1 MRNKLLVGALALA
14 MTCTTVFSSVAPATV
29 KAASVSTVQTQTA
42 TNSNDYVYC
51 YAGLTWAEYWK
62 SEGVYL
68 NGTDLGASS
77 DTVDGNNE
85 YDTGAFDALSR
96 ATTKHGYARAS
107 FQTMLTMTGTDGN
120 GKTYS
125 VDVVRWDN
133 DDVGYATDG
142 TTVKFSKPRGE
153 TPTLIITYPNQ
164 EPITVNYTSLTST
177 GIKYVPVAV
186 KKSDYTAFA
195 AKYPVVENGGTLQGG
210 SPKEGQMKEFSLTA
224 NVTANTNGLK
234 YATKTGNDSFTFSAR
249 KTGTDSGIAD
259 ATQKTADLNS
269 LSPNIAITDVTDPD
283 ATVTGEF
290 GEFLRVDF
298 KEKASDTTEG
308 YGALGA
314 KMQAV
319 KWTYYGSDSTRT
331 KALVNY
337 GTKFEADNWMH
348 SSMGIQLGLTKSL
361 RCQLPANTSGTG
373 YWRLTIYALGYKDST
388 FDFVVNSDNIA
399 DLLTDDATD
408 KKDISTLAATI
419 ASVESKK
426 LNKNDYTSA
435 SWTKLESALKAAK
448 VQIINPTAQT
458 AIDAANTDVEAAVKA
473 LAKKPAA
480 TTTQNKTNTTTAKKP
495 ATKPALKKAN
505 VKLSKPALKV
515 GKTTKN
521 KAKVTWKKIKKATG
535 YEIQYTTKSFSNKKT
550 TKTIKVSKA
559 KITSAQ
565 LKKLK
570 KKTKYKVRIRAVYS
584 KAGYQTVTSK
594 WSATKTVKTK

>member
-1 MRNKLLVGALALA
+1 MRNKLFVGALALA
-14 MTCTTVFSSVAPATV
+14 MTCTTVFSGVAPATV
-29 KAASVSTVQTQTA
+29 KAASVSTVQTQA
-42 TNSNDYVYC
+42 AENSDEYFYC

-62 SEGVYL
+62 SEGIYL
-68 NGTDLGASS
+68 NGTDFEASS
-77 DTVDGNNE
+77 DKVDGNDE

-107 FQTMLTMTGTDGN
+107 FQTMLTMTGTDDN

-133 DDVGYATDG
+133 SNVGYTADG
-142 TTVKFSKPRGE
+142 KTTVKFDKSGKK
-153 TPTLIITYPNQ
+153 LIITYPDQ
-164 EPITVNYTSLTST
+164 EPITVNYTSLIST

-186 KKSDYTAFA
+186 KKADYSAFA

-234 YATKTGNDSFTFSAR
+234 YATKTGTDSFTFSAR

-259 ATQKTADLNS
+259 AAQKTADLNS
-269 LSPNIAITDVTDPD
+269 LSPSIAITDVTDPN

-319 KWTYYGSDSTRT
+319 KWTYYGADSTRT
-331 KALVNY
+331 NALVNY

-361 RCQLPANTSGTG
+361 RCQLPENTSGTG

-399 DLLTDDATD
+399 ELLADDATD

-448 VQIINPTAQT
+448 AQIVKPESQT
-458 AIDAANTDVEAAVKA
+458 AIDAANAEVEAAVKA

-480 TTTQNKTNTTTAKKP
+480 TTTEKKTNTTP
-495 ATKPALKKAN
+495 AKPALKKAN

-535 YEIQYTTKSFSNKKT
+535 YEIQYTTKGFGNKKA
-550 TKTIKVSKA
+550 TKTVKVSKA

>member
-1 MRNKLLVGALALA
+1 MRNKLFVGALALA
-14 MTCTTVFSSVAPATV
+14 MTCTTVFSGVAPATV
-29 KAASVSTVQTQTA
+29 KAASVSTVQTQA
-42 TNSNDYVYC
+42 AENSDDYVYC

-62 SEGVYL
+62 SEGIYL
-68 NGTDLGASS
+68 NGTDFEASS
-77 DTVDGNNE
+77 DKVDGNDE

-107 FQTMLTMTGTDGN
+107 FQTMLTMTGTDDN

-133 DDVGYATDG
+133 SNVGYTADG
-142 TTVKFSKPRGE
+142 KTTVKFDKSGKK
-153 TPTLIITYPNQ
+153 LIITYPDQ
-164 EPITVNYTSLTST
+164 EPITVNYTSLIST

-186 KKSDYTAFA
+186 KKADYSAFA

-234 YATKTGNDSFTFSAR
+234 YATKTGTDSFTFSAR

-259 ATQKTADLNS
+259 AAQKTADLNS
-269 LSPNIAITDVTDPD
+269 LSPSIAITDVTDPN

-319 KWTYYGSDSTRT
+319 KWTYYGADSTRT
-331 KALVNY
+331 NALVNY

-361 RCQLPANTSGTG
+361 RCQLPENTSGTG

-399 DLLTDDATD
+399 ELLADDATD

-448 VQIINPTAQT
+448 AQIVKPESQT
-458 AIDAANTDVEAAVKA
+458 AIDAANAEVEAAVKA

-480 TTTQNKTNTTTAKKP
+480 TTTEKKTNTTP
-495 ATKPALKKAN
+495 AKPALKKAN

-535 YEIQYTTKSFSNKKT
+535 YEIQYTTKGFGNKKA
-550 TKTIKVSKA
+550 TKTVKVSKA

>member
-1 MRNKLLVGALALA
+1 MRNKLFVGALALA
-14 MTCTTVFSSVAPATV
+14 MTCTTVFSGVAPATV
-29 KAASVSTVQTQTA
+29 KAASVSTVQTQA
-42 TNSNDYVYC
+42 AENSDDYVYC

-62 SEGVYL
+62 SEGIYL
-68 NGTDLGASS
+68 NGTDFEASS
-77 DTVDGNNE
+77 DKVDGNDE

-107 FQTMLTMTGTDGN
+107 FQTMLTMTGTDDN

-133 DDVGYATDG
+133 SDVGYTADG
-142 TTVKFSKPRGE
+142 KTTVKFDKSGKK
-153 TPTLIITYPNQ
+153 LIITYPDQ
-164 EPITVNYTSLTST
+164 EPITVNYTSLIST

-186 KKSDYTAFA
+186 KKADYSAFA

-234 YATKTGNDSFTFSAR
+234 YATKTGTDSFTFSAR

-259 ATQKTADLNS
+259 AAQKTADLNS
-269 LSPNIAITDVTDPD
+269 LSPSIAITDVTDPN
-283 ATVTGEF
+283 ATF

-319 KWTYYGSDSTRT
+319 KWTYYGADSTRT
-331 KALVNY
+331 NALVNY

-361 RCQLPANTSGTG
+361 RCQLPENTSGTG

-399 DLLTDDATD
+399 ELLADDATD

-448 VQIINPTAQT
+448 AQIVKPESQT
-458 AIDAANTDVEAAVKA
+458 AIDAANAEVEAAVKA

-480 TTTQNKTNTTTAKKP
+480 TTTEKKTNTTP
-495 ATKPALKKAN
+495 AKPALKKAN

-535 YEIQYTTKSFSNKKT
+535 YEIQYTTKGFGNKKA
-550 TKTIKVSKA
+550 TKTVKVSKA

>member
-1 MRNKLLVGALALA
+1 MRNKLFVGALALA
-14 MTCTTVFSSVAPATV
+14 MTCTTVFSGVAPATV
-29 KAASVSTVQTQTA
+29 KAASVSTVQTQA
-42 TNSNDYVYC
+42 AENSDEYHYC

-62 SEGVYL
+62 SEGIYL
-68 NGTDLGASS
+68 NGTNFEASS
-77 DTVDGNNE
+77 DEVDGNKE

-107 FQTMLTMTGTDGN
+107 FQTMLKMTGTDG
-120 GKTYS
+120 KTTYS

-133 DDVGYATDG
+133 NDVGYTADG
-142 TTVKFSKPRGE
+142 KTTVKFDKSGKK
-153 TPTLIITYPNQ
+153 LIITYPDQ
-164 EPITVNYTSLTST
+164 EPITVNYTSLIST

-186 KKSDYTAFA
+186 KEADYTAFA

-234 YATKTGNDSFTFSAR
+234 YATKTGTDSFTFSAR

-259 ATQKTADLNS
+259 ATQNVADLYS
-269 LSPNIAITDVTDPD
+269 LSPSVVTTDVTQS
-283 ATVTGEF
+283 TTTGSY

-319 KWTYYGSDSTRT
+319 KWTYYGADSTRT
-331 KALVNY
+331 NALVNY

-361 RCQLPANTSGTG
+361 RCQLPENTSGTG

-399 DLLTDDATD
+399 ELLADDATD

-448 VQIINPTAQT
+448 AQIVKPESQT
-458 AIDAANTDVEAAVKA
+458 AIDAANAEVEAAVKA

-480 TTTQNKTNTTTAKKP
+480 TTTEKKTNTTP
-495 ATKPALKKAN
+495 AKPALKKAN

-535 YEIQYTTKSFSNKKT
+535 YEIQYTTKGFGNKKA
-550 TKTIKVSKA
+550 TKTVKVSKA

-565 LKKLK
+565 LKKLE

>member
-1 MRNKLLVGALALA
+1 MRNKLFVGALALA
-14 MTCTTVFSSVAPATV
+14 MTCTTVFSGVAPATV
-29 KAASVSTVQTQTA
+29 KAASVSTVQTQA
-42 TNSNDYVYC
+42 AENSDDYIYC

-62 SEGVYL
+62 SEGIYL
-68 NGTDLGASS
+68 NGTNFEASS
-77 DTVDGNNE
+77 DEVDGNNE

-107 FQTMLTMTGTDGN
+107 FQTMLKMTGTDG
-120 GKTYS
+120 KTTYS

-133 DDVGYATDG
+133 NDVGYTADG
-142 TTVKFSKPRGE
+142 KTTVKFDKSGKK
-153 TPTLIITYPNQ
+153 LIITYPDQ
-164 EPITVNYTSLTST
+164 EPITVDYTSLIST

-186 KKSDYTAFA
+186 KEADYTAFA

-259 ATQKTADLNS
+259 ATQNVADLYS
-269 LSPNIAITDVTDPD
+269 LSPSVVTTDVTQS
-283 ATVTGEF
+283 TTTGSY

-298 KEKASDTTEG
+298 TEKASDTTEG

-319 KWTYYGSDSTRT
+319 KWTYYGADSTRT
-331 KALVNY
+331 NALVNY

-361 RCQLPANTSGTG
+361 RCQLPENTSGTG

-399 DLLTDDATD
+399 ELLADDATD

-448 VQIINPTAQT
+448 AQIVKPESQT
-458 AIDAANTDVEAAVKA
+458 AIDAANAEVEAAVKA

-480 TTTQNKTNTTTAKKP
+480 TTTEKKTNTTP
-495 ATKPALKKAN
+495 AKPALKKAN

-535 YEIQYTTKSFSNKKT
+535 YEIQYTTKGFGNKKA
-550 TKTIKVSKA
+550 TKTVKVSKA